1 METNETI
8 LKRTVVAFDEKKK
21 LGGLSDL
28 RVDCDAM
35 AVSHYVV
42 GSPATGSQLV
52 LPLAKSLGVGDTF
65 MTVQTKDDLLAA
77 GSAEAKAL
85 VNDGFRLVG
94 CEVYSRGGD
103 KLGEVSGYGFDPVTG
118 EVASISLKKG
128 DPFDRGSFMFFSP
141 EFVFVDD
148 GRETASD
155 LRSGLSQ
162 AAGGEDGGEEGD
174 VGLSDLP
181 LTGLLEEVFSTPPED
196 GAAGDGAKAGPE
208 RAGADPEVDA
218 SIAELREYL
227 LGKKTSEP
235 FESPDGRLKA
245 PAGTLVTGKLLD
257 EAEGHDALVVL
268 AMCVE
273 D

>member
-8 LKRTVVAFDEKKK
+8 LKRTLVAFDEKKK
-21 LGGLSDL
+21 IGRLSDL

-42 GSPATGSQLV
+42 GNPTTGSPLA
-52 LPLAKSLGVGDTF
+52 LPLERSLGVGDTF
-65 MTVQTKDDLLAA
+65 MTVQTKNDLLAA
-77 GSAEAKAL
+77 GSAESKAL
-85 VNDGFRLVG
+85 VNEGFRLVG
-94 CEVYSRGGD
+94 CEAYSRGGD
-103 KLGEVSGYGFDPVTG
+103 RLGDVSGFEFDPVTG

-128 DPFDRGSFMFFSP
+128 DLFERERFMFFSP

-162 AAGGEDGGEEGD
+162 AEEDGKGALAD
-174 VGLSDLP
+174 SAPPMD
-181 LTGLLEEVFSTPPED
+181 GLLEEMFKDPPAEEPTEE
-196 GAAGDGAKAGPE
+196 GEEGP
-208 RAGADPEVDA
+208 APADPEVDE
-218 SIAELREYL
+218 SIAELRSYL
-227 LGKKTSEP
+227 LGQKTSEP
-235 FESPDGRLKA
+235 FESPDGELKA
-245 PAGTLVTGKLLD
+245 PAGTLVTEKLLD
-257 EAEGHDALVVL
+257 EAEGHDALVIL

>member
-8 LKRTVVAFDEKKK
+8 LKRTLVAFDERKK
-21 LGGLSDL
+21 LGRLSDL

-42 GSPATGSQLV
+42 GNPTTGSPLA
-52 LPLAKSLGVGDTF
+52 LPLEKSLGVGDTF
-65 MTVQTKDDLLAA
+65 MTVQTKDDLLPA

-85 VNDGFRLVG
+85 VNEGFRLVG

-128 DPFDRGSFMFFSP
+128 DPFGRGSFMFFSP

-155 LRSGLSQ
+155 LREGLSQ
-162 AAGGEDGGEEGD
+162 AEGEDGEAAPANPPTPLGD
-174 VGLSDLP
+174 
-181 LTGLLEEVFSTPPED
+181 LLEEVFGEPSAEEPPEE
-196 GAAGDGAKAGPE
+196 GAERPE
-208 RAGADPEVDA
+208 PADPEVDE
-218 SIAELREYL
+218 SILELRSYL
-227 LGKKTSEP
+227 LGQKTSEP
-235 FESPDGRLKA
+235 FESPDGGLKV
-245 PAGTLVTGKLLD
+245 PAGTLVTEKLLD
-257 EAEGHDALVVL
+257 EAEGHDALVIL